1 MKFLK
6 AIDEAP
12 KKRKNLRNFGLSV
25 EEIKI
30 IKAIRELTQ
39 SLQDI
44 EHRDNQP
51 GRPDYFRHEIS
62 KLELQLD
69 EIRENTLIR

>member
-1 MKFLK
+1 MKLLK
-6 AIDEAP
+6 AINEAP
-12 KKRKNLRNFGLSV
+12 KRRENLRNFCLSV

-44 EHRDNQP
+44 ERRDNQP
-51 GRPDYFRHEIS
+51 ERPDFFRNEIS
-62 KLELQLD
+62 KLEHKLD